1 MAEDETNSADAKV
14 KGDAKPEPALN
25 GDQMNDTKNVA
36 TDDDV
41 GKTSVS
47 VYEILKS
54 TTMDTVAKFD
64 VFRGLVE
71 GGRLTNKEVV
81 NAILF
86 LVRSVIIIYY

>member
-1 MAEDETNSADAKV
+1 
-14 KGDAKPEPALN
+14 
-25 GDQMNDTKNVA
+25 MNDTKNVA

>member
-14 KGDAKPEPALN
+14 KGDAKPQPALN
-25 GDQMNDTKNVA
+25 GDKMNNTKNVA